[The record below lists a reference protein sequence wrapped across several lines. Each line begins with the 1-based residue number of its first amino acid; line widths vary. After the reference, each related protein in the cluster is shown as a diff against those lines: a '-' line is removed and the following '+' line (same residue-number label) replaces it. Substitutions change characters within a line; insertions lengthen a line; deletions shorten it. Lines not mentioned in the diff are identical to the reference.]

1 MIDVVVVRLKATKGI
16 YYVSPNLIELEKG
29 NIVVFETENGLQVG
43 EVCKDIYKEKQENL
57 DLPLSKV
64 VRIATE
70 DDLSMFN
77 ENASATEKALKD
89 ARKLSKELELDMNF
103 VEAYYSLDKSQ
114 LVFSFLSDNRVDF
127 RELAK
132 KLAQK
137 YKTRI
142 ELRQICVRDK
152 SKKIGGLGP
161 CGLFLCCNSFLTDFN
176 SVSINMAKNQFLALN
191 PSKING
197 VCGRLLCCLDYE
209 NDVYTEL
216 KKDLPKI
223 GMVADTPLGMG
234 KVVSVDVF
242 KKTYSVDLKEKG
254 IVEFSKDEKNNGS
267 TK

>member
-29 NIVVFETENGLQVG
+29 NIVVFETENGLQIG

-77 ENASATEKALKD
+77 ENASATEIALKD

-142 ELRQICVRDK
+142 ELRQIGVRDK

-197 VCGRLLCCLDYE
+197 VCGRLLCCLKYE
-209 NDVYTEL
+209 NDNYTEY
-216 KKDLPKI
+216 KKGLPDVGHRVKTEK
-223 GMVADTPLGMG
+223 GEG
-234 KVVSVDVF
+234 KVISVDVF
-242 KKTYSVDLKEKG
+242 KRIYKVLLPENE
-254 IVEFSKDEKNNGS
+254 ILVVEEKNDS
-267 TK
+267 KK

>member
-1 MIDVVVVRLKATKGI
+1 MVDVVVIRLLITKGI
-16 YYVSPNLIELEKG
+16 YYVSPNSIELNLGDK
-29 NIVVFETENGLQVG
+29 VVFETENGLQFG
-43 EVCKDIYKEKQENL
+43 EVCKSIYKEKKENV
-57 DLPLSKV
+57 DFPLLNV
-64 VRIATE
+64 IRVATN
-70 DDLSMFN
+70 DDLKAFEGN
-77 ENASATEKALKD
+77 QKITDKALND
-89 ARKLSKELELDMNF
+89 AKKISKELELDMNF
-103 VEAYYSLDKSQ
+103 VEAFYNLDKSQ

-142 ELRQICVRDK
+142 ELRQIGVRDK

-216 KKDLPKI
+216 KKDLPKV
-223 GMVADTPLGMG
+223 GMVAETTMGMG

-254 IVEFSKDEKNNGS
+254 IVEFSKEDKKDGS
-267 TK
+267 SK